1 MPRERQYLAIGSTQ
15 AREMA
20 MARSEG
26 ITFRSTHRFLN
37 ELFADDVHAKRLYSL
52 ANATLG
58 VIGSAS
64 LAVNTIGQGLALARG
79 RLTKHAVK

>member
-26 ITFRSTHRFLN
+26 ITFESTHRFLN

>member
-52 ANATLG
+52 ANATLEGHAFAILG
-58 VIGSAS
+58 VCCLQDRFLFST
-64 LAVNTIGQGLALARG
+64 LLN
-79 RLTKHAVK
+79 